1 MSSES
6 PNSSP
11 AQAPLASRFNAASA
25 TDVGRRRSQNQDSFA
40 FHPELGLFVV
50 ADGMGGHKGGEIASA
65 ITVEIMP
72 QEIRKSQ
79 QYPHWDPQ
87 EAIIRAIRA
96 ANDAIYDHAQQ
107 NPMLRGMGTTV
118 TALLFHGDRLV
129 IGHVGDSRCYFF
141 RPLAAEQNEDSF
153 PVWQATR
160 DHSLVQEKFRAGLI
174 TRAEMRTDRMKNVIT
189 RSVGFEKDL
198 NVETYEMKIF
208 PGDTFLICSDGLSGQ
223 MSDLDIRKV
232 VDEKLRAGRD
242 PQATVKTL
250 IEIANQNGGD
260 DNITSLV
267 VEVLTL

>member
-1 MSSES
+1 
-6 PNSSP
+6 
-11 AQAPLASRFNAASA
+11 
-25 TDVGRRRSQNQDSFA
+25 VGRRRSQNQDSFA

-189 RSVGFEKDL
+189 RSVGFEKNLRDEDFSGRYVPDL
-198 NVETYEMKIF
+198 LGRALGSDERSRYPQGRGRKTPRGSRP
-208 PGDTFLICSDGLSGQ
+208 PGDGQ
-223 MSDLDIRKV
+223 DTHRDRQSKWRRRQHHL
-232 VDEKLRAGRD
+232 AGGRSSHLMKN
-242 PQATVKTL
+242 PGQEFKRL
-250 IEIANQNGGD
+250 
-260 DNITSLV
+260 
-267 VEVLTL
+267 